1 MKKIAITL
9 LVMSSLLVAKSVV
22 KEESSGWK
30 LVFETDDFDDKV
42 KKCNLYSKNYSTKNI
57 AGLVIV
63 DINSKYQK
71 QVIAFSGSFLGSN
84 LVYRVDKND
93 SVYVS
98 GYDIKAN
105 ANYDELIK
113 AFKNGKEVKI
123 KVTPKNQFVNESMD
137 TISLEGFERLYQLVE
152 TCNYK

>member
-22 KEESSGWK
+22 KESSSGWI

-42 KKCNLYSKNYSTKNI
+42 KKCKLYSKYNSTKNI
-57 AGLVIV
+57 AGLAIV

-123 KVTPKNQFVNESMD
+123 KVTPENQFANESMN

>member
-22 KEESSGWK
+22 KEESSGWN

-42 KKCNLYSKNYSTKNI
+42 KKCNLYAKNFTTKNI

-71 QVIAFSGSFLGSN
+71 QVIAFSGSILGSN

-137 TISLEGFERLYQLVE
+137 TISLEGFERLYQLAE

>member
-42 KKCNLYSKNYSTKNI
+42 KKCNLYSKNISAKNI
-57 AGLVIV
+57 AGLAIV

-71 QVIAFSGSFLGSN
+71 QVITFSGSFLGSN

-113 AFKNGKEVKI
+113 AFKNGK
-123 KVTPKNQFVNESMD
+123 
-137 TISLEGFERLYQLVE
+137 
-152 TCNYK
+152 